1 MAMPSSRSL
10 RVAYLCELYPS
21 RSETWVH
28 HEVRELRALG
38 AEVQAFATFP
48 RPEVASSEWP
58 ELMEHATY
66 LAERSFG
73 ELLRGFVALLR
84 PTVLGP
90 YLRGAFTDA
99 PGLRAKLHLARNL
112 YWLAGLLPAIRAFE
126 PDVCVVHLAGA
137 RSNMALLLELS
148 DGVPFALKTH
158 SGDVF
163 ERQNLFRLTTQRCAA
178 LLTIS
183 HYNVEFMQRHHPD
196 ADLSRVAVHACGIPL
211 DTFAYAPC
219 PSPPEP
225 PLLLSVGRLVGMK
238 GFHVLVRAASLLRE
252 RGVACRVTIVGEGEE
267 HAALSALVRELD
279 IGDRVTL
286 EGYGSPERVRELLPE
301 ASLFVLGCVWNPKK
315 RDQDGIPMVLMEAM
329 AVGVPVVSTRLSG
342 IPELIE
348 EGRSG
353 WLAEPDDPAA
363 LANAIE
369 RGLAVSADE
378 RLAVQRAARATIE
391 ERHDIRLLTHD
402 LHERLQRLVA
412 ERAERA

>member
-1 MAMPSSRSL
+1 MSSSRPL
-10 RVAYLCELYPS
+10 RVAYLCEIYPS

-28 HEVRELRALG
+28 HEVRDLRALG
-38 AEVQAFATFP
+38 AEVHTFATFP

-58 ELMEHATY
+58 ELMDHTTY

-73 ELLRGFVALLR
+73 ELLRGSAALLR
-84 PTVLGP
+84 PRVLGP
-90 YLRGAFTDA
+90 YLRGALTDA

-112 YWLAGLLPAIRAFE
+112 YWLAGLLSAIRAFA

-137 RSNMALLLELS
+137 RSNMALLLELC
-148 DGVPFALKTH
+148 DGVPFVLKTH

-163 ERQNLFRLTTQRCAA
+163 ERQSLFRLTTQRCAA

-183 HYNVEFMQRHHPD
+183 RYNVEFMQQHHPD

-211 DTFAYAPC
+211 DTFAFTPN
-219 PSPPEP
+219 PSPPAP

-238 GFHVLVRAASLLRE
+238 GFHVLVRAAALLRD
-252 RGVACRVTIVGEGEE
+252 RGVASRVVIVGEGEE

-286 EGYGSPERVRELLPE
+286 EGYGPPERVRELLSE
-301 ASLFVLGCVWNPKK
+301 ASLFALGCVWNPKK

-348 EGRSG
+348 EGRTG

-363 LANAIE
+363 LADAIE
-369 RGLAVSADE
+369 RGLAASGDE
-378 RLAVQRAARATIE
+378 RLAVLRAARATIE
-391 ERHDIRLLTHD
+391 QHHEIRGLTRD
-402 LHERLQRLVA
+402 LHERLQKVVA
-412 ERAERA
+412 DWRERAG